1 MKYILLIVVVAIL
14 GLAVWFLKPEY
25 FSSFSDF
32 ITNTTQTL
40 ISSDSAVM
48 RPVSLSRDIARSADM
63 SLLQGG
69 LLQYKIE
76 KGIYPASLSVLEP
89 DFIAEVPTDPKTN
102 DPYEYEQLKDGDSY
116 KICIL
121 FESTDRTEDSCFS
134 PD

>member
-1 MKYILLIVVVAIL
+1 MKYILLIVVVAIF

-25 FSSFSDF
+25 FSSFSDY

-63 SLLQGG
+63 SALQGA

-76 KGIYPASLSVLEP
+76 KDIYPASLSVLAP
-89 DFIAEVPTDPKTN
+89 DFIPEVPGDPKTG
-102 DPYEYEQLKDGDSY
+102 DPYEYEQLKNGNSY
-116 KICIL
+116 KLCMV
-121 FESTDRTEDSCFS
+121 FESQDKKDNSCFS

>member
-1 MKYILLIVVVAIL
+1 LL
-14 GLAVWFLKPEY
+14 VWFLKPQ
-25 FSSFSDF
+25 FLSSFSDY
-32 ITNTTQTL
+32 IANTTQTL

-102 DPYEYEQLKDGDSY
+102 DPYEYEQLRNGESY
-116 KICIL
+116 RLCMA
-121 FESTDRTEDSCFS
+121 FESQDKKGNSCFS
-134 PD
+134 PH